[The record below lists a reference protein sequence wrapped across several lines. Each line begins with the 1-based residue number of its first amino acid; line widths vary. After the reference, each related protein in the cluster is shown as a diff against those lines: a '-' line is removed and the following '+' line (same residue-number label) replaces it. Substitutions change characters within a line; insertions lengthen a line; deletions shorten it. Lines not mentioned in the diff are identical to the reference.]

1 MSTLDLANHGPVIPV
16 IVINKVEDA
25 VPMAEALLEGGVKVL
40 EVTLRSPVALQAME
54 QIAKHVPD
62 AILGSGTVRNL
73 KDAQASKD
81 VGCQFAVSPGYTT
94 ELGQFARKIGLP
106 LLPGVSTGSEIM
118 MANADDYY
126 FLKLFPAVAVGGIN
140 LLKGFAGPFADVK
153 FCPTGGVSVE
163 SAPNFLALPN
173 VVVCGGTWLT
183 PSDAVE
189 RKDWAHITKLAKEAS
204 AIVALVA
211 ST

>member
-1 MSTLDLANHGPVIPV
+1 MINTLDLATYGPVIPV

-25 VPMAEALLEGGVKVL
+25 VPMAEALLAGGIRVL
-40 EVTLRSPVALQAME
+40 EITLRSSCALQAME

-62 AILGSGTVRNL
+62 AIMGSGTVRNL
-73 KDAQASKD
+73 KDAQASLD
-81 VGCQFAVSPGYTT
+81 AGCKFAVSPGYTS

-118 MANADDYY
+118 TANADDYF

-140 LLKGFAGPFADVK
+140 LLKGFAGPFTDVK
-153 FCPTGGVSVE
+153 FCPTGGVTVD
-163 SAPNFLALPN
+163 SAPQFLSLPN

-183 PSDAVE
+183 PADAVAS
-189 RKDWAHITKLAKEAS
+189 KDWAHITKLALEAS
-204 AIVALVA
+204 AIKPA
-211 ST
+211 

>member
-1 MSTLDLANHGPVIPV
+1 MNTLDLASHGPVIPV

-40 EVTLRSPVALQAME
+40 EVTLRTSVALQAME
-54 QIAKHVPD
+54 AIAKAVPD
-62 AILGSGTVRNL
+62 AILGAGTVRSIA
-73 KDAQASKD
+73 DAHAARNA
-81 VGCQFAVSPGYTT
+81 GCKFAVSPGYTS
-94 ELGQFARKIGLP
+94 ELGKAARQIGLP

-140 LLKGFAGPFADVK
+140 LLKGFAGPFTDVK
-153 FCPTGGVSVE
+153 FCPTGGVTVE
-163 SAPNFLALPN
+163 SAPQFLALPN

-183 PSDAVE
+183 PADAVNS
-189 RKDWAHITKLAKEAS
+189 KNWAHITKLAREAS
-204 AIVALVA
+204 AIKP
-211 ST
+211 T

>member
-1 MSTLDLANHGPVIPV
+1 MSTLELANHCPVIPV

-183 PSDAVE
+183 PADAVAN
-189 RKDWAHITKLAKEAS
+189 KDWAHITKLAKEAS
-204 AIVALVA
+204 AIVAA
-211 ST
+211 K

>member
-1 MSTLDLANHGPVIPV
+1 MSTLELANHGPVIPV

-25 VPMAEALLEGGVKVL
+25 VPMAEALLEGGIKVL

-73 KDAQASKD
+73 KDAKNSKD
-81 VGCQFAVSPGYTT
+81 VGCQFAVSPGYTS
-94 ELGQFARKIGLP
+94 ELGQYAREIGLP

-163 SAPNFLALPN
+163 SAPQFLALPN

-183 PSDAVE
+183 PADAVAN
-189 RKDWAHITKLAKEAS
+189 KDWAHITKLAKEAS
-204 AIVALVA
+204 AIVAA
-211 ST
+211 TP

>member
-1 MSTLDLANHGPVIPV
+1 MKTLDLANHGPVIPV

-25 VPMAEALLEGGVKVL
+25 VPMAEALLEGGIKVL

-62 AILGSGTVRNL
+62 AILGSGTVRSL

-81 VGCQFAVSPGYTT
+81 VGCKFAVSPGYTS

-183 PSDAVE
+183 PADAVAN
-189 RKDWAHITKLAKEAS
+189 KDWAHITKLAKEAS
-204 AIVALVA
+204 AIVAA
-211 ST
+211 K

>member
-1 MSTLDLANHGPVIPV
+1 MSTLELANHGPVIPV

-73 KDAQASKD
+73 KDAKNSKD
-81 VGCQFAVSPGYTT
+81 VGCQFAVSPGYTS
-94 ELGQFARKIGLP
+94 ELGKYAREIGLP

-163 SAPNFLALPN
+163 SAPQFLALHN

-183 PSDAVE
+183 PADAVAN
-189 RKDWAHITKLAKEAS
+189 KDWAHITKLAKEAS
-204 AIVALVA
+204 AIVAA
-211 ST
+211 K

>member
-1 MSTLDLANHGPVIPV
+1 MNTLDLANHGPVIPV

-25 VPMAEALLEGGVKVL
+25 VPMAEALLEGGIKVL
-40 EVTLRSPVALQAME
+40 EVTLRSACALEAME

-73 KDAQASKD
+73 ADAKASKD
-81 VGCQFAVSPGYTT
+81 VGCQFAVSPGYTSA
-94 ELGQFARKIGLP
+94 LGQYAREIGLP

-140 LLKGFAGPFADVK
+140 LLKGFAGPFGDVK
-153 FCPTGGVSVE
+153 FCPTGGVKVN
-163 SAPNFLALPN
+163 SAADFLALPN

-183 PSDAVE
+183 PADAVE

-204 AIVALVA
+204 AIQPAA
-211 ST
+211 

>member
-1 MSTLDLANHGPVIPV
+1 MSTLELANHGPVIPV

-54 QIAKHVPD
+54 EIAKHVPD

-73 KDAQASKD
+73 KDAKNSKD
-81 VGCQFAVSPGYTT
+81 VGCQFAVSPGYTS
-94 ELGQFARKIGLP
+94 ELGKYAREIGLP

-163 SAPNFLALPN
+163 SAPQFLALPN

-183 PSDAVE
+183 PADAVAN
-189 RKDWAHITKLAKEAS
+189 KDWAHITKLAKEAS
-204 AIVALVA
+204 AIVAA
-211 ST
+211 K

>member
-25 VPMAEALLEGGVKVL
+25 VPMAEALLAGGVKVL

-81 VGCQFAVSPGYTT
+81 VGCQFAVSPGYTS

-163 SAPNFLALPN
+163 SAPQFLALPN

-183 PSDAVE
+183 PNDAVE

-204 AIVALVA
+204 AIVAA
-211 ST
+211 K

>member
-1 MSTLDLANHGPVIPV
+1 MSTLELAKHGPVIPV

-73 KDAQASKD
+73 KDAKASKD
-81 VGCQFAVSPGYTT
+81 VGCQFAVSPGYTS
-94 ELGQFARKIGLP
+94 ELGRYAREIGLP

-163 SAPNFLALPN
+163 SAPQFLALPN

-183 PSDAVE
+183 PADAVAN
-189 RKDWAHITKLAKEAS
+189 KDWAHITKLAKEAS
-204 AIVALVA
+204 AIVAA
-211 ST
+211 K

>member
-16 IVINKVEDA
+16 IVIHKVEDA
-25 VPMAEALLEGGVKVL
+25 VPMAEALLAGGVKVL
-40 EVTLRSPVALQAME
+40 EVTLRSSVALQAME

-163 SAPNFLALPN
+163 SAPQFLALPN

-183 PSDAVE
+183 PNDAVE

-204 AIVALVA
+204 AIVAA
-211 ST
+211 K

>member
-1 MSTLDLANHGPVIPV
+1 
-16 IVINKVEDA
+16 
-25 VPMAEALLEGGVKVL
+25 MAEALLAGGVKVL

-163 SAPNFLALPN
+163 SAPQFLALPN

-183 PSDAVE
+183 PNDAVE

-204 AIVALVA
+204 AIVAA
-211 ST
+211 K

>member
-1 MSTLDLANHGPVIPV
+1 MNTLDLANHGPVIPV

-25 VPMAEALLEGGVKVL
+25 VPMAEALLEGGIKVL
-40 EVTLRSPVALQAME
+40 EVTLRSSCALEAME
-54 QIAKHVPD
+54 AIAKAVPD
-62 AILGSGTVRNL
+62 AILGSGTVRSI

-81 VGCQFAVSPGYTT
+81 VGCQFAVSPGYTS
-94 ELGQFARKIGLP
+94 ELGKAAREMGLS

-140 LLKGFAGPFADVK
+140 LLKGFAGPFGDVK
-153 FCPTGGVSVE
+153 FCPTGGVTVD
-163 SAPNFLALPN
+163 SASQFLALPN

-183 PSDAVE
+183 PADAVAA
-189 RKDWAHITKLAKEAS
+189 KDWKKITQLAREAS
-204 AIVALVA
+204 AIKAA
-211 ST
+211 

>member
-73 KDAQASKD
+73 KDAKNSKD
-81 VGCQFAVSPGYTT
+81 VGCQFAVSPGYTS
-94 ELGQFARKIGLP
+94 ELGQYAREIGLP

-163 SAPNFLALPN
+163 SAPQFLALPN

-183 PSDAVE
+183 PADAVE

-204 AIVALVA
+204 AIVAA
-211 ST
+211 K